1 MLKTGKAKR
10 VVFSVADIYI
20 KNHIPRAAAGLS
32 YSLTMAIFPLLIC
45 LYSAVGRLFPTIG
58 NIREVLDVMLPYET
72 VNTIMDYLAYVSDN
86 ISRTMSVAALLV
98 MLTSSSAAFRLIDN
112 VTGEMRGRRR
122 YGDVFALVFS
132 FLFSI
137 LFLLTILVCMAVI
150 VTGKWFLEF
159 VASHI
164 DFLNISSAWN
174 WARFLLMAGL
184 LFVVLSILF
193 RFTAPRDGRVH
204 VLPGALAS
212 ALALLIVS
220 PVFSYFIGLS
230 VKYPLVYGS
239 LASIILMMFWFYICG
254 IILLTGNALNVALER
269 AGDHAAH
276 ERV

>member
-1 MLKTGKAKR
+1 
-10 VVFSVADIYI
+10 
-20 KNHIPRAAAGLS
+20 
-32 YSLTMAIFPLLIC
+32 MAVFPLLIC
-45 LYSAVGRLFPTIG
+45 VYTLIGSLFPAMG
-58 NIREVLDVMLPYET
+58 NIREFLDMMLPYET
-72 VNTIMDYLAYVSDN
+72 VDTIMDYLSYVSN
-86 ISRTMSVAALLV
+86 NLSKTMFVAALLV

-132 FLFSI
+132 FLFSVI
-137 LFLLTILVCMAVI
+137 FLLTILVCMAVI
-150 VTGKWFLEF
+150 ITGKWFLEF
-159 VASHI
+159 VDSHI

-193 RFTAPRDGRVH
+193 RFTAPRDGKVH

-212 ALALLIVS
+212 ALALLVVS
-220 PVFSYFIGLS
+220 PIFSYFIGLS

-254 IILLTGNALNVALER
+254 VILLTGNALNVALER
-269 AGDHAAH
+269 AGGACGA
-276 ERV
+276 

>member
-1 MLKTGKAKR
+1 M
-10 VVFSVADIYI
+10 DIYI

-32 YSLTMAIFPLLIC
+32 YSLTMAVFPLLIC
-45 LYSAVGRLFPTIG
+45 LYTLIGSLFPAMG
-58 NIREVLDVMLPYET
+58 NIREFLDMMLPYET
-72 VNTIMDYLAYVSDN
+72 VDTIMDYLGYVSN
-86 ISRTMSVAALLV
+86 NLSKTMFVAALLV

-132 FLFSI
+132 FLFSVI
-137 LFLLTILVCMAVI
+137 FLLTILVCMAVI
-150 VTGKWFLEF
+150 ITGKWFLEF
-159 VASHI
+159 VDSHI

-193 RFTAPRDGRVH
+193 RFTAPRDGKVH

-212 ALALLIVS
+212 ALALLVVS
-220 PVFSYFIGLS
+220 PIFSYFIGLS

-269 AGDHAAH
+269 AGERAAH
-276 ERV
+276 EKIEYQPLAKK